1 MNSDTGDLASLR
13 AAFQVAGE
21 PAANPETCPRPEAIL
36 QAVEGELSATE
47 LRAVVEHTA
56 SCAACAED
64 WRIAAAYVRELG
76 AQRVPRVATTPPSWR
91 RWALAAAA
99 AVATVAVG
107 LAWFEGPNPAYRD
120 PVYRDHRPAALRSL
134 VAEGAA
140 LPADAFVL
148 RWEAVPGATA
158 YEVQILTEAL
168 DPVTSAK
175 ELAAPEIRIPASSLA
190 ALPSGSLLYWQVTA
204 RQGDGSRLVSPTFAV
219 RLR

>member
-1 MNSDTGDLASLR
+1 MKSDTGDLAALR
-13 AAFQVAGE
+13 AGFQAVGE
-21 PAANPETCPRPEAIL
+21 PAANNESCPQAEAIL
-36 QAVEGELSATE
+36 QAVEGELSPTE
-47 LRAVVEHTA
+47 LRTVVEHTA

-76 AQRVPRVATTPPSWR
+76 AQTAAPRAATSGWR
-91 RWALAAAA
+91 RWALPAAA
-99 AVATVAVG
+99 AVALVAVG
-107 LAWFEGPNPAYRD
+107 LAWFDGPHPADRD
-120 PVYRDHRPAALRSL
+120 PVYRDQRPAVLRSL
-134 VAEGAA
+134 VAEGTT

-175 ELAAPEIRIPASSLA
+175 ELAAPELRIPASSLA